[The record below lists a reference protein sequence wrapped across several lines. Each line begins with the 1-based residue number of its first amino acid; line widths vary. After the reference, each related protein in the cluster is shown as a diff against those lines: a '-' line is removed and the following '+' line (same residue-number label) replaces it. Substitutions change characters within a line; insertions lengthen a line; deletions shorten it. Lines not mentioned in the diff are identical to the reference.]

1 MIKQE
6 FINGLIKTYAEKDG
20 VRYKIH
26 KVGTEEY
33 YDEAID
39 LLNGDRILK
48 NLPPYTYEET
58 DILVEEEKEE
68 TINE

>member
-39 LLNGDRILK
+39 LTNEVRIEKGLE
-48 NLPPYTYEET
+48 PYYYEET
-58 DILVEEEKEE
+58 NIIVEEDIEGE
-68 TINE
+68 